1 MPQPAGNQEVTFKN
15 MKHKHK
21 PKGALL
27 AALDIGSSK
36 IACFIG
42 RVIDDEGT
50 FEVLG
55 VGHHAS
61 RGVKNGAIVDLD
73 AAEAV
78 IRQTVHAAENMA
90 ADIMKGYPL
99 REVIVNLPGVHA
111 ASHGYTSD
119 VQVAGHEITD
129 NDVQRALAKAQEQV
143 LSEEYELIHTI
154 PMDFRIDGNDGIRDP
169 GGMFGQDM
177 AVDIHMVTGDIS
189 PLQNMATAIERS
201 HLDITALCVSAYA
214 AGLACLVEDEMDL
227 GCTVIDIGGGVTSFA
242 VFNGGRMIYSDAIPV
257 GGNHITNDIA
267 KGLTTSTAD
276 AERLKVLYGS
286 AMASNLDESELI
298 DVPRLGEDENHEPNH
313 VPRSLLVGI
322 IQPRIEEVF
331 EMVRAKLNDSELGN
345 AIGRRVVLT
354 GGSSQIP
361 GLKDL
366 AAHVLDKQVRL
377 GKPIRL
383 TGLPDAVSGPSFA
396 TTAGLLT
403 YISERSDEMPAEI
416 MAQAEP
422 GSMWERIKFWLK
434 ENW

>member
-1 MPQPAGNQEVTFKN
+1 

-36 IACFIG
+36 VSCFIG
-42 RVIDDEGT
+42 RVVDDQGT
-50 FEVLG
+50 FEILG

-61 RGVKNGAIVDLD
+61 KGVKNGAIIDLE
-73 AAEAV
+73 AAESV

-90 ADIMKGYPL
+90 AQIMKGYPL

-111 ASHGYTSD
+111 VSHGYTSD
-119 VQVAGHEITD
+119 VQMAGHEITD
-129 NDVQRALAKAQEQV
+129 NDVRRALAKAQEQV
-143 LSEEYELIHTI
+143 LSDEYELIHTI
-154 PMDFRIDGNDGIRDP
+154 PVDFRIDGNDGIQDP
-169 GGMFGQDM
+169 RGMFGQDM
-177 AVDIHMVTGDIS
+177 SVDIHMVTGDMG
-189 PLQNMATAIERS
+189 PLQNMATAIKRS

-214 AGLACLVEDEMDL
+214 AGLATLVEDEMDL

-242 VFNGGRMIYSDAIPV
+242 VFQGARMIYSDAIPI
-257 GGNHITNDIA
+257 GGMHITNDIA
-267 KGLTTSTAD
+267 KGLTTSMND
-276 AERLKVLYGS
+276 AERLKALYGS
-286 AMASNLDESELI
+286 AMASNMDESELI
-298 DVPRLGEDENHEPNH
+298 DVPRLGEDDHHEPNH

-322 IQPRIEEVF
+322 MQPRLEEIF
-331 EMVRAKLNDSELGN
+331 EMVRAKLNDSGLGN
-345 AIGRRVVLT
+345 TVGRRVVLT
-354 GGSSQIP
+354 GGSSQIQ

-366 AAHVLDKQVRL
+366 AGHVLDKQVRL

-383 TGLPDAVSGPSFA
+383 TGLPDAVSGPAFA

-422 GSMWERIKFWLK
+422 GSVWERTKLWLK